1 MMRTMISMKH
11 KQFAAAVFDMCRPLS
26 WLAILSSVAF
36 AAPRSGLAAP
46 SEEKSEADPKALKAL
61 ARSTAYLRS
70 LPAFSVQAYVTRD
83 EVIYSGYKLERSSN
97 VRMSV
102 KRPDRLRAEVSG
114 DQGARL
120 FVYDGK
126 YLSVFLKDENYFGSI
141 LAPATLLGTLESI
154 ERHGIELPL
163 LDLVY
168 IAMGGQLEP
177 NITDAGFIG
186 LSNIDGV
193 SCAQLA
199 FRGHAVDWQLWIE
212 QGDKPLLRKLVIT
225 TTDDPAR
232 PQYSAVFH
240 WDLTTP
246 IVETDFA
253 FAPPKNVSRLTFGSG
268 ERRSAELSP
277 PGDRASP

>member
-1 MMRTMISMKH
+1 VDRDFELGRICCTANWTRGTGRR
-11 KQFAAAVFDMCRPLS
+11 QTQ
-26 WLAILSSVAF
+26 
-36 AAPRSGLAAP
+36 
-46 SEEKSEADPKALKAL
+46 ADPKALKAL

-83 EVIYSGYKLERSSN
+83 EVIYSGYKLERSSS

-102 KRPDRLRAEVSG
+102 RRPDRLRAEVSG

-126 YLSVFLKDENYFGSI
+126 YLNVFLKDENYFGSI
-141 LAPATLLGTLESI
+141 LAPATLLATLESI

-177 NITDAGFIG
+177 NIMDAGFIG
-186 LSNIDGV
+186 STNIDGV
-193 SCAQLA
+193 NCTQLA
-199 FRGHAVDWQLWIE
+199 FRGNTVDWQLWIQDGE
-212 QGDKPLLRKLVIT
+212 QPLLRKLVIT

-232 PQYSAVFH
+232 PQYSAVLH
-240 WDLTTP
+240 WDLATP
-246 IVETDFA
+246 VADTDFT
-253 FAPPKNVSRLTFGSG
+253 FAAPKNASRLTFGSA
-268 ERRSAELSP
+268 EPRSAERSP
-277 PGDRASP
+277 AVDRASP